1 MKIPFGSKLS
11 RRNSD
16 GAFSSKCKTAD
27 KKLVKNRQK
36 TLELESLKAIKA
48 RTQITEVN
56 WSKKVR
62 TE

>member
-27 KKLVKNRQK
+27 KKLVKNRRK
-36 TLELESLKAIKA
+36 TLELQSLKAIKA

-56 WSKKVR
+56 
-62 TE
+62 